1 MSLALLA
8 EATLDAGTIH
18 WNNTQ
23 GKSLAL
29 VSKARVAC
37 DRVSNPI

>member
-1 MSLALLA
+1 MSLVFLS
-8 EATLDAGTIH
+8 EATPDAITIH
-18 WNNTQ
+18 WNNAQ

-29 VSKARVAC
+29 VSKARDDC